1 MYKRKT
7 FVVLPLVFPFIST
20 VSLSDSYLMLFILFS
35 GLKADLIER
44 LYNFKVEVMLYN

>member
-1 MYKRKT
+1 M
-7 FVVLPLVFPFIST
+7 VLPVVFPFIST
-20 VSLSDSYLMLFILFS
+20 LSLGDSHAVYLMLFILFS